1 MAKPSRSKLWFL
13 VHSWLAM
20 PIWVLMFFVCATG
33 TIAVI
38 SQEIVWLIH
47 PAVRAEAPGPDS
59 VRLSYQALVD
69 AIGAQDP
76 RAVVQGLSWP
86 EESHFALTASV
97 SYPGGTSTQLYVNP
111 YSGAIQGPALD
122 FDLRKF
128 MRALHGWLLVPFGHG
143 FSWGWYL
150 VSALAIPMLA
160 SLVTGLVVYKRFWRA
175 YFQKP
180 RLRTGQGSRIF
191 WGDFHRLSGLW
202 SIWFVLLI
210 SISALWFLIQAV
222 LADTHT
228 TVSTEGVPTI
238 IARANVPVAEGE
250 GAPRISLNQIVARAQ
265 QALPGLDAQ
274 HVFLGGNAF
283 DPVTIL
289 GRGAYPLM
297 FESAQVNPYDGNV
310 LRTRTLGDR
319 SALEFFTES
328 MRPLHTGDFGGFWLK
343 MVWFFF
349 GLLLTM
355 MALSGMLIWS
365 RRTAQE
371 TAKALK
377 QALAKARGAGRWKFH
392 LSALVLILPLIYLA
406 SYFKDMAMDR
416 GEGGLGQRVIGPV
429 QVGSWTLE
437 FAEWEDEPPE
447 TEPAGTFKLFTMAL
461 CEGCEREIRAVF
473 IHTGRP
479 RSLRTA
485 GALFSGGPHRSFAEV
500 LIPAGTQPGAQFW
513 ITVEGW
519 DGATH
524 SATLPIAQ
532 ASPATAQW
540 LTKTN
545 GMTP

>member
-47 PAVRAEAPGPDS
+47 PAVRAEAPGSDHA
-59 VRLSYQALVD
+59 RLSYQALVN
-69 AIGAQDP
+69 AIGFQDS
-76 RAVVQGLSWP
+76 RAVVQSLSWP
-86 EESHFALTASV
+86 EESHFALTATV

-111 YSGAIQGPALD
+111 YSGAIQGAALE

-128 MRALHGWLLVPFGHG
+128 MRALHGWLLIPFGHG

-150 VSALAIPMLA
+150 VAALAIPMLA
-160 SLVTGLVVYKRFWRA
+160 SLITGLVVYKRFWRA
-175 YFQKP
+175 YFQRP
-180 RLRTGQGSRIF
+180 RLRTGQGARIF

-210 SISALWFLIQAV
+210 SVSALWFLIQAV

-228 TVSTEGVPTI
+228 TVTTEGVPAI
-238 IARANVPVAEGE
+238 IARANVPMSKEG
-250 GAPRISLNQIVARAQ
+250 GAPGVSLDQIVESAQ
-265 QALPGLDAQ
+265 QALPGLNAQ
-274 HVFLGGNAF
+274 HVFLSGNAF
-283 DPVTIL
+283 DPVTVL
-289 GRGAYPLM
+289 GRGDYPLM
-297 FESAQVNPYDGNV
+297 FESAQINPYDGSV
-310 LRTRTLGDR
+310 LRTRALSDR
-319 SALEFFTES
+319 SALEFFIES
-328 MRPLHTGDFGGFWLK
+328 LRPLHTGDFGGLYLK
-343 MVWFFF
+343 IAWFFF

-365 RRTAQE
+365 RRAIQE

-377 QALAKARGAGRWKFH
+377 QAMAKAPGGRRWKFH
-392 LSALVLILPLIYLA
+392 LSALALILPLIYLPG
-406 SYFKDMAMDR
+406 YFKEMAMDS
-416 GEGGLGQRVIGPV
+416 GIEGLGQRAIGPV

-437 FAEWEDEPPE
+437 FAEWEDDPPE
-447 TEPAGTFKLFTMAL
+447 VEPAGTFKLFTMAL
-461 CEGCEREIRAVF
+461 CKDCEREIRAVF
-473 IHTGRP
+473 IHTGQP

-500 LIPAGTQPGAQFW
+500 LVPPGTQPDDQFW

-519 DGATH
+519 DGVTH
-524 SATLPIAQ
+524 TATLPIAH
-532 ASPATAQW
+532 ASPRTMQW
-540 LTKTN
+540 LANTN
-545 GMTP
+545 GKAQ